1 VTTNVVRVAVLAASL
16 AVGPAVLGPV
26 ATAPAR
32 PADRRAL
39 TTDATHAASP
49 PYASDADNDGL
60 PDDWETT
67 AGRAYGCD
75 PHHADV
81 IVYAVTTTTLTAQV
95 DATIAR
101 AIKFFADLNVTNP
114 DGRRGIHLFVIRGP
128 KTTRTDS
135 YADLKN
141 VYLPKSLVGRAHFHV
156 FSTDPGGQTCVECN
170 ASISGVQSQGW
181 QSFVHELGHQ
191 LGLEHEAL
199 GFKVQSPLHA
209 SVMNY
214 AYLSTFNGSE
224 DNVQYSDGRFAS
236 LKMRETDLDE
246 TVPFPIASLEF
257 LSKDPYH
264 FSLKAV
270 GNSTEVDWNRN
281 GVFGEKHVRADI
293 NYASGS
299 YLGDRVDVEKVV
311 TAAVGVYRGNDFYL
325 VYGVAGANNTRAI
338 LLRKWLGKTWGP
350 RVPVGTGL
358 IGDPTMA
365 VENGVL
371 WIASA
376 TASGT
381 TAIVG
386 LRPDGDGA
394 KIDKSLGAEL
404 PNRPLQNPTLAV
416 LDDHLWLFL
425 RAVATSRLGYRIY
438 SGTGGSWD
446 AEIATDL
453 VSKAAPGVAWNPLT
467 RQAMIVTIKDANVPN
482 RPVVN
487 SRGLTNGRLNA
498 TGTSQMMGGAT
509 GGTATQ
515 ARPAVFV
522 DTTRDAGSTGRLYAY
537 YMAGGAHDSA
547 YFSMQIADRTF
558 NDGWLERVA
567 FDQWSTTA
575 SAPAAAMNPGGEI
588 AYCYRNESDSVLK
601 CSFHGTGVDEGE
613 MGDADELT
621 FIRTHGLKESLA
633 RTPPSRLGQGPRG
646 IDPRGPTRR

>member
-1 VTTNVVRVAVLAASL
+1 MTAKTVRAVLLATSL
-16 AVGPAVLGPV
+16 MLGPALLRPV
-26 ATAPAR
+26 ASARTPPFDRHASPAEAAPAAV
-32 PADRRAL
+32 PAF
-39 TTDATHAASP
+39 
-49 PYASDADNDGL
+49 ASDADDDGL

-81 IVYAVTTTTLTAQV
+81 IVYAVSTTNLTAQV

-101 AIKFFADLNVTNP
+101 AIKFFADLNVANP
-114 DGRRGIHLFVIRGP
+114 DGRRGIHLFVVRGP
-128 KTTRTDS
+128 RTTRTDG
-135 YADLKN
+135 YADLKK

-170 ASISGVQSQGW
+170 ASISGVESQGW

-214 AYLSTFNGSE
+214 AYLSSFNGSE

-246 TVPFPIASLEF
+246 TVPFPIASLGF
-257 LSKDPYH
+257 LAKDPYH

-270 GNSTEVDWNRN
+270 GNSTQVDWNRN

-293 NYASGS
+293 NYASGA
-299 YLGDRVDVEKVV
+299 YLGDRMDVEKTV
-311 TAAVGVYRGNDFYL
+311 TAPVGVYRGNEFYVL
-325 VYGVAGANNTRAI
+325 YGVPAGKNARALI
-338 LLRKWLGKTWGP
+338 LRKWLGKTWGP
-350 RVPVGTGL
+350 RVPVGAGF

-371 WIASA
+371 WVASA
-376 TASGT
+376 TAAST

-394 KIDKSLGAEL
+394 KIDQGLSATL

-416 LDDHLWLFL
+416 LDDHLLLFL
-425 RAVATSRLGYRIY
+425 RATATGRIGYRPY
-438 SGTGGSWD
+438 SGTGGAWS

-453 VSKAAPGVAWNPLT
+453 VSKTAPGVAWNPLT
-467 RQAMIVTIKDANVPN
+467 HQAAIVTIKDANVPN
-482 RPVVN
+482 RLVVN
-487 SRGLTNGRLNA
+487 YRGLTSGRLDA
-498 TGTSQMMGGAT
+498 AGTSDLMGGAT

-522 DTTRDAGSTGRLYAY
+522 DTTRDAGASGRLYAY

-547 YFSMQIADRTF
+547 YFSMQIADRSF

-567 FDQWSTTA
+567 FDQWTTTA
-575 SAPAAAMNPGGEI
+575 SAPAAAMNPDGEI
-588 AYCYRNESDSVLK
+588 AYCYRNESDGVLK
-601 CSFHGTGVDEGE
+601 CSFCGTGIDPGE

-633 RTPPSRLGQGPRG
+633 RTPPGSGPAWRQ
-646 IDPRGPTRR
+646 PGPTP

>member
-1 VTTNVVRVAVLAASL
+1 VTARRARVTLL
-16 AVGPAVLGPV
+16 AVGLALGPALLRPV

-32 PADRRAL
+32 PGDRNAL
-39 TTDATHAASP
+39 PAPATRPAIS

-67 AGRAYGCD
+67 TGRAYGCD
-75 PHHADV
+75 PHHADLL
-81 IVYAVTTTTLTAQV
+81 VYAVTATNLTAQV

-101 AIKFFADLNVTNP
+101 AIKFFADLNVANP

-135 YADLKN
+135 YRDLKN
-141 VYLPKSLVGRAHFHV
+141 VYLPKNLVGRAHFHV

-191 LGLEHEAL
+191 LGLEHEAH

-214 AYLSTFNGSE
+214 AYLSSFNGSE

-257 LSKDPYH
+257 LAKDPYH

-270 GNSTEVDWNRN
+270 GNRTQVDWNRN
-281 GVFGEKHVRADI
+281 GVLGEKHVRADI

-311 TAAVGVYRGNDFYL
+311 TAPAGVYRGNDFYL
-325 VYGVAGANNTRAI
+325 VYGVAGANNTRALI
-338 LLRKWLGKTWGP
+338 LRKWLGKTWGP
-350 RVPVGTGL
+350 RVPCGAGL
-358 IGDPTMA
+358 IGDPTMV

-371 WIASA
+371 WVASA
-376 TASGT
+376 TAAGT

-386 LRPDGDGA
+386 LRPDGDAA
-394 KIDKSLGAEL
+394 KIDKDLGATL

-416 LDDHLWLFL
+416 LDDGLFLFL
-425 RAVATSRLGYRIY
+425 RATATSRVGYRRH
-438 SGTGGSWD
+438 SGTGGGWD

-453 VSKAAPGVAWNPLT
+453 MSKTAPGVAWNPLT
-467 RQAMIVTIKDANVPN
+467 RQAAIVTTKDANVPN
-482 RPVVN
+482 RIVVTY
-487 SRGLTNGRLNA
+487 RGLTSGRLSA
-498 TGTSQMMGGAT
+498 AGTLDVMGGMT

-515 ARPAVFV
+515 GRPAVLV
-522 DTTRDAGSTGRLYAY
+522 DTTRDAGASGRLYAY

-633 RTPPSRLGQGPRG
+633 RTPAGS
-646 IDPRGPTRR
+646 DPV